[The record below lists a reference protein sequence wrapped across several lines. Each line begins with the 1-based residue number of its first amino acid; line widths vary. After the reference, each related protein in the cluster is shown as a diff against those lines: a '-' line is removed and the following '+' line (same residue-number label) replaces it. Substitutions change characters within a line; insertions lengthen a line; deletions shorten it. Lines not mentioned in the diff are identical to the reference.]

1 MSGLNVAVCLN
12 GSGLT
17 SELKPFF
24 FFEGHRRIQSIQHH
38 RLSVES
44 SDQLWRWNCKK
55 VYNHQ
60 TKTGWKLRGSKVT
73 ELVLPTK
80 KCWWENLFQPFLTIQ
95 LMIISQLLLSDHFWC
110 FIRNLFRGENGEEW
124 RFHLDHQ
131 KVTWAV
137 FSSPWLVVWYRGW
150 NPTQLYGDYNKPI

>member
-1 MSGLNVAVCLN
+1 MDLGWHQIWSR
-12 GSGLT
+12 
-17 SELKPFF
+17 FF
-24 FFEGHRRIQSIQHH
+24 FLKATEEFNQSNIIV
-38 RLSVES
+38 S
-44 SDQLWRWNCKK
+44 RWKVLTNSGGEIAKK